1 MADDE
6 SRPVKRKGKGK
17 GPGDVAAPTVGS
29 ADSRGQA
36 DLEITDQAPPPYV
49 DEGWHA
55 LERGDINAAR
65 TLATRALA
73 ESPSAPDALLLDA
86 ACFRE
91 EGDGEQAISV
101 LRKVCRA
108 DPDWCTPELWLAE
121 LLAVQPET
129 TAEALQHAA
138 HALDLA
144 DEEDE
149 YLNALALKAGL
160 EAELGEIDEA
170 KQTLRDLP
178 PPEVALG
185 DAMLALEIAE
195 LWLAVGEPESAR
207 DRLLTLTT
215 AEPEMADAWYTLGV
229 AAETLGDEAAMRSAW
244 RKTWELDSTAGDDD
258 EGAHLDEREVAAI
271 AEQALAELPD
281 KARRLLV
288 DVPII
293 IADLPARADIEDGL
307 DPRVL
312 GLFSGTS
319 YDEGSHL
326 GGQPGLSQI
335 ILFRRNLERAADGE
349 EDLREE
355 IRTTLL
361 HETGHFFGMDEADL
375 ESVGLD

>member
-6 SRPVKRKGKGK
+6 SRALKSKTKGKAT
-17 GPGDVAAPTVGS
+17 PGAEAKPDF
-29 ADSRGQA
+29 
-36 DLEITDQAPPPYV
+36 EITDQAPAPYL

-55 LERGDINAAR
+55 LERGDTKTA
-65 TLATRALA
+65 RALA
-73 ESPSAPDALLLDA
+73 ARALGESPNAPEALLLEA
-86 ACFRE
+86 ACLRE
-91 EGDGEQAISV
+91 DGDREQAISV
-101 LRKVCRA
+101 LRRVCKA
-108 DPDWCTPELWLAE
+108 DPEWCTPELWLAE
-121 LLAVQPET
+121 LLAMEPET
-129 TAEALQHAA
+129 TAEALGHAG

-178 PPEVALG
+178 PAEVALG
-185 DAMLALEIAE
+185 DALLALEIAE
-195 LWLAVGEPESAR
+195 LWLAVGEPEAAR
-207 DRLLTLTT
+207 DRLLTLTV

-229 AAETLGDEAAMRSAW
+229 AAETLGDDAAMRKAW
-244 RKTWELDSTAGDDD
+244 RRAWELDATAREDDAV
-258 EGAHLDEREVAAI
+258 GRLDEREVTAI

-293 IADLPARADIEDGL
+293 IADLPARADVESGL
-307 DPRVL
+307 DPRML
-312 GLFSGTS
+312 GLFSGTAYS
-319 YDEGSHL
+319 DGAHL
-326 GGQPGLSQI
+326 GGQPGLTQI
-335 ILFRRNLERAADGE
+335 VLFRRNLERAAANE

-361 HETGHFFGMDEADL
+361 HETGHFFGMDESDL
-375 ESVGLD
+375 EGVGLD